1 VAGVSG
7 LRRRRPHVL
16 QSVRPPTATT
26 NPYVVQ
32 LVDACREHTD
42 VDYFGWWRGVFGRYD
57 VLHVHWPEVMLRRD
71 GRAARLAAR
80 FRFAALML
88 RVTVTG
94 IPVVRTLHNVAAHEA
109 GSRSENLLLTWCERR
124 TRYWILLN
132 PGTPLPR
139 PAPGR
144 VIPHGHY
151 RDWYPVTGRAPI
163 PGRLLHFGLIRGYK
177 GLDVLLEAFRKLPD
191 PAVSLRI
198 VGRPTTPHLRA
209 LVEDACADD
218 PRITALLDYV
228 DDATLAGELEQ
239 AQLVV
244 LPYRELH
251 NSGALLLALSLD
263 RPALVPDGP
272 TTRAMAAEVG
282 PGWVVTFDGALGAQ
296 ALGGALA
303 ATAQRPCGRP
313 ALSGRDWP
321 AVAEAHLE
329 VYRAVWRGEGTP

>member
-1 VAGVSG
+1 MSG
-7 LRRRRPHVL
+7 RGRRRPRVL

-32 LVDACREHTD
+32 LVDACRAHTD
-42 VDYFGWWRGVFGRYD
+42 VDYFGWWRGILGRYD

-71 GRAARLAAR
+71 GRAARLAAQL
-80 FRFAALML
+80 RFAALML

-94 IPVVRTLHNVAAHEA
+94 TPVVRTLHNVAAHEA
-109 GSRSENLLLTWCERR
+109 GSWWEGLLLTWCERR

-151 RDWYPVTGRAPI
+151 RDWYPVTGTAPV
-163 PGRLLHFGLIRGYK
+163 PGRLLHFGLIRPYK
-177 GLDVLLEAFRKLPD
+177 GLDVLLQAFRELPD
-191 PAVSLRI
+191 PTASLRI
-198 VGRPTTPHLRA
+198 VGRPSTLRLRA
-209 LVEDACADD
+209 LVEDSCAQD

-228 DDATLAGELEQ
+228 DDATLAGELER

-282 PGWVVTFDGALGAQ
+282 PGWVVTFDGELGAP
-296 ALGGALA
+296 ALVDALA
-303 ATAQRPCGRP
+303 MTSRRPCGRP

-329 VYRAVWRGEGTP
+329 VYRAVRRGGGMP